1 MPRFIFLNEPVL
13 FAYSIVRWIE
23 SSDEDKDHGNCR
35 QSNPFDTEI
44 PAQSH
49 RGERAFKGKKK
60 KNDISEAI
68 PNLPIQS
75 YKKNLAFMFKSNKEK
90 QEKETNL
97 L

>member
-1 MPRFIFLNEPVL
+1 MKTRIMVIADSPILLIQKYQHN
-13 FAYSIVRWIE
+13 
-23 SSDEDKDHGNCR
+23 H
-35 QSNPFDTEI
+35 T
-44 PAQSH
+44 
-49 RGERAFKGKKK
+49 GEKGRSKEK